1 MRMQWQRSA
10 GSGESREKAMA
21 WDFEALR
28 QALRE
33 AAGIRRNQR
42 LVPGGGAGDKVFPP
56 TYPGEGGP
64 VHLFEERRIGDAVSR
79 CVLLDSVQS
88 QANRM
93 ELALLSHMRAQ
104 SGHETAQRVHI
115 PHILTDF
122 TGARNGDIDL
132 SDIGAI
138 TSLEAPHRV
147 FDAIFRDSQLH
158 GKSFWQSAEG
168 RRLVAAKPDNATA
181 IFELSPTALVFGC
194 WHSTGQG
201 GGLGAKFPRAI
212 VSEIV
217 GVDAVPGRRTGSR
230 IDPLQIRREVEIW
243 KGEAGWDVSKEVA
256 GAKAK
261 KVRPSEINHGN
272 IAPSIEDLGVTIG
285 HALHTVVISLPTLR
299 RLRFPDDQGHI
310 DPARDEAARCVLAAL
325 ALLAV
330 TAQDAEGYS
339 LRSRC
344 DLVRDGRR
352 PFELLS
358 ADGESSEFDLDL
370 ADAVALYREAV
381 EAAKTAGL
389 PWRDEPLRLTPETK
403 LVRIVAESRRRALA
417 GEAAAE
423 GGE

>member
-1 MRMQWQRSA
+1 MEQ
-10 GSGESREKAMA
+10 GLEG
-21 WDFEALR
+21 LR
-28 QALRE
+28 RALRE
-33 AAGIRRNQR
+33 GAGIRRNQR
-42 LVPGGGAGDKVFPP
+42 LAPAGGPGDRVFPP

-93 ELALLSHMRAQ
+93 ELALLARMRAQ
-104 SGHETAQRVHI
+104 SGHKAAQTVHI

-122 TGARNGDIDL
+122 AGQKDGDTDL

-147 FDAIFRDSQLH
+147 FDAIFRDSERA
-158 GKSFWQSAEG
+158 GTPFWKTEQG
-168 RRLVAAKPDNATA
+168 QRLIAAKPDNATA

-217 GVDAVPGRRTGSR
+217 GVDAVPGRRSGSR
-230 IDPLQIRREVEIW
+230 IDPLQIRRDVEVW
-243 KGEAGWDVSKEVA
+243 KGEAGWDVSKEAA
-256 GAKAK
+256 GAKVK

-272 IAPSIEDLGVTIG
+272 IAPSIEDLGVTVG

-299 RLRFPDDQGHI
+299 RLRFPDGDGRT
-310 DPARDEAARCVLAAL
+310 DPARDEAARCVLGAL

-330 TAQDAEGYS
+330 TAQDAEGYN

-358 ADGESSEFDLDL
+358 ADGEITEFELDF
-370 ADAVALYREAV
+370 AGARALYDEAV
-381 EAAKTAGL
+381 EAAKAAGL
-389 PWRDEPLRLTPETK
+389 PWRDEPLRLTPQPK

-417 GEAAAE
+417 GEAADE